1 MRKSLVNSF
10 NVVNGNFAGWIRLID
25 QMGDGIEFGFDV
37 GVSFG
42 KDFASAGLVVGV
54 EGCISNDV
62 GVHAVFPLFWL
73 FVSIL

>member
-1 MRKSLVNSF
+1 
-10 NVVNGNFAGWIRLID
+10 
-25 QMGDGIEFGFDV
+25 MGDGIEFGFDM

-54 EGCISNDV
+54 EGCVSNDV
-62 GVHAVFPLFWL
+62 GVHVVFPLFWL